1 MRKLPAF
8 LTLFLSAL
16 CVCSYGQ
23 DGWKSYNYPDKNFRI
38 DFFQQPNISADTSFL
53 QDTPIVTYNW
63 EINVDD
69 TLHEN
74 KYYGLSLTKYP
85 SEYICSDSLLSVVE
99 GFINSSQ
106 SALFDDKEF
115 VLLSSSLVEKDG
127 YPGKIFKWENTNTNM
142 FLEFRVFLVNSSLYQ
157 LSVVSRESQ
166 NHNMFINNYFD
177 SFNLINTTK
186 GNFIVPKDSV
196 AQKYLIDFPSKPT
209 TQNKLIDSEYGKL
222 TINIQTL
229 ETNEDSDNIAYVSLQ
244 TKYPTKVVNQ
254 DEIYELNKFYKKCID
269 NSLQSV
275 NGELISI
282 NDVFYK
288 NRLGKEYKCYFS
300 KGEFLM
306 VYRVFYI
313 DEYLYSLGV
322 ITYPNK
328 DNNRRMSDFFNSFRI
343 VK

>member
-1 MRKLPAF
+1 MRILSVY
-8 LTLFLSAL
+8 LTLLLSVFYI
-16 CVCSYGQ
+16 CVYGQ
-23 DGWKSYNYPDKNFRI
+23 ERWKSYYYTDKNFKI
-38 DFFQQPNISADTSFL
+38 DFFQQPIISADTSFL
-53 QDTPIVTYNW
+53 QDTPLLTYNW

-74 KYYGLSLTKYP
+74 KYYGLSFTKYP

-106 SALFDDKEF
+106 SELFDDKEF
-115 VLLSSSLVEKDG
+115 VLLSSSLVEKEG
-127 YPGKIFKWENTNTNM
+127 YPGKIFKWKNTNTNM

-157 LSVVSRESQ
+157 LSVVSREDQ
-166 NHNMFINNYFD
+166 NHNIFINNYFD

-186 GNFIVPKDSV
+186 GNFIVPNDSV
-196 AQKYLIDFPSKPT
+196 AQNYLIDFPSKPT

-229 ETNEDSDNIAYVSLQ
+229 ETDETADNIVYVSLQ
-244 TKYPTKVVNQ
+244 TKYPKKVVNQ
-254 DEIYELNKFYKKCID
+254 DDIYELNKFYKKCID

-275 NGELISI
+275 SGELISI
-282 NDVFYK
+282 NDVFYN

-313 DEYLYSLGV
+313 DEFLYSLGV

-328 DNNRRMSDFFNSFRI
+328 DSNKKMSDFFNSFRI

>member
-1 MRKLPAF
+1 MKKSPVF
-8 LTLFLSAL
+8 LTLLLSAFFI
-16 CVCSYGQ
+16 SAYGQ
-23 DGWKSYNYPDKNFRI
+23 DGWKSYNYPDKYFKIN
-38 DFFQQPNISADTSFL
+38 FFQQPSISADTTFL

-74 KYYGLSLTKYP
+74 KYYGLSFTKYP
-85 SEYICSDSLLSVVE
+85 SDYICSDSLLSVVE

-106 SALFDDKEF
+106 NELLEDKEF

-127 YPGKIFKWENTNTNM
+127 YPGKIFKWKNINTNM

-157 LSVVSRESQ
+157 LSVVSREDQ
-166 NHNMFINNYFD
+166 NHNKFINNYFN

-186 GNFIVPKDSV
+186 GSFILPDDSV
-196 AQKYLIDFPSKPT
+196 EQKYLIDFPSKPT
-209 TQNKLIDSEYGKL
+209 TQNKFIDSEYGKL

-229 ETNEDSDNIAYVSLQ
+229 ETDETSDNLVYVLLQ
-244 TKYPTKVVNQ
+244 TKYPTRVVNQ
-254 DEIYELNKFYKKCID
+254 DNIYELNKFYKKCID

-282 NDVFYK
+282 NDVFY
-288 NRLGKEYKCYFS
+288 NNILGKEYKCYFS

-313 DEYLYSLGV
+313 DEFLYSLGV

-328 DNNRRMSDFFNSFRI
+328 DNNKKMSDFFNSFRI
-343 VK
+343 IK

>member
-1 MRKLPAF
+1 MRILSVY
-8 LTLFLSAL
+8 LTLLLSVFYI
-16 CVCSYGQ
+16 CVYGQ
-23 DGWKSYNYPDKNFRI
+23 ERWKSYYYTDKNIKI
-38 DFFQQPNISADTSFL
+38 DFFQQPIISADTSFL

-63 EINVDD
+63 EIIVDD

-74 KYYGLSLTKYP
+74 NYYGLSLTKYP

-106 SALFDDKEF
+106 SELFDDKEF
-115 VLLSSSLVEKDG
+115 VLLSSSLVEKEG
-127 YPGKIFKWENTNTNM
+127 YPGKIFKWKNTNTNM

-157 LSVVSRESQ
+157 LSVVSREDQ
-166 NHNMFINNYFD
+166 NHNIFINNYFD

-186 GNFIVPKDSV
+186 GNFIVPNDSV
-196 AQKYLIDFPSKPT
+196 AQNYLIDFPSKPT

-229 ETNEDSDNIAYVSLQ
+229 ETDETADNIVYVSLQ
-244 TKYPTKVVNQ
+244 TKYPKKVVNQ
-254 DEIYELNKFYKKCID
+254 DDIYELNKFYKKCID

-275 NGELISI
+275 SGELISI
-282 NDVFYK
+282 NDVFYN

-313 DEYLYSLGV
+313 DEFLYSLGV

-328 DNNRRMSDFFNSFRI
+328 DSNKKMSDFFNSFRI

>member
-1 MRKLPAF
+1 MRKLSVV
-8 LTLFLSAL
+8 LTLLLSL
-16 CVCSYGQ
+16 FYISTYGQ
-23 DGWKSYNYPDKNFRI
+23 EGWKFYYYPDKNFKI
-38 DFFQQPNISADTSFL
+38 DFCQQPAFSADTSFL

-157 LSVVSRESQ
+157 LSVVSREDQ
-166 NHNMFINNYFD
+166 NHNIFINKYFD

-186 GNFIVPKDSV
+186 GSFTLPDDSV
-196 AQKYLIDFPSKPT
+196 EQKYIIDFPSKPT

-222 TINIQTL
+222 TISIQTL
-229 ETNEDSDNIAYVSLQ
+229 EADEASENLVYVSLQ

-254 DEIYELNKFYKKCID
+254 DDIYELNKFYKKCID
-269 NSLQSV
+269 NSLLSV

-282 NDVFYK
+282 NDVLYNNK
-288 NRLGKEYKCYFS
+288 PGKEYRCYFS
-300 KGEFLM
+300 KGEFLI
-306 VYRVFYI
+306 VYRFFYI
-313 DEYLYSLGV
+313 DEFLYSLGV

-328 DNNRRMSDFFNSFRI
+328 DNNRKMSDFFNSFRI
-343 VK
+343 IK